1 MRYCPHRFDTLTMDA
16 LTILFVAA
24 ALILGGV
31 VGWLA
36 AQPARARLR
45 AELEKNS
52 ALNAERLRA
61 YEQAEW
67 RFREA
72 FASLS
77 AQALN
82 KNNEAFLQ
90 LAEMRLGK
98 ARSETTADIEARKKA
113 IEDLLAPMAKTLERV
128 DTEIKDAERRRVKDG
143 ASLLERVASLD
154 AVGKDLQSETRRLV
168 DALKRP
174 GVRGRWGEL
183 QLKRVVELA
192 GMIEHC
198 DFDEQQTLDGN
209 DRRIRPDVIIRLPG
223 GKQIV
228 VDAKV
233 PLDAYLR
240 ALEAPDEAARQALL
254 IEHARQVRTHL
265 NQLGAKSYFTDVPS
279 SPEFVV
285 MFLPGEM
292 FFSAAL
298 EQDPSLIE
306 FGVERKVIPASPTT
320 LIALLR
326 AVAYG
331 WQQQAMEENARHI
344 SELGRNLY
352 ESLRA
357 LAGHFDDLGTRLKSS
372 LEAYNKAVGSLE
384 GNVLVKARKFKEL
397 QAAANGDEIAPLEVI
412 DRVPRMLQ
420 SRELTDG
427 LPFAESD
434 LESEEVESV

>member
-1 MRYCPHRFDTLTMDA
+1 MGVSFID
-16 LTILFVAA
+16 
-24 ALILGGV
+24 LILLAIGV
-31 VGWLA
+31 VMGAVAMWLA
-36 AQPARARLR
+36 GRPAVARLQSLIEQNR
-45 AELEKNS
+45 AVH
-52 ALNAERLRA
+52 AERLKA
-61 YEQAEW
+61 YEEAEG

-82 KNNEAFLQ
+82 KNNETFLQ
-90 LAEMRLGK
+90 LAETRLK
-98 ARSETTADIEARKKA
+98 DARTQAAADIDARKKA
-113 IEDLLAPMAKTLERV
+113 IDDLLAPMAKTLERV
-128 DTEIKDAERRRVKDG
+128 DHEIKDAERRRVQDG
-143 ASLLERVASLD
+143 ASLLQRVASLD
-154 AVGKDLQSETRRLV
+154 ANSRDLQAETRRLV

-183 QLKRVVELA
+183 QLKRVVELS

-198 DFDEQQTLDGN
+198 DFEDQHTLDAN
-209 DRRIRPDVIIRLPG
+209 DRRIRPDVIVRLPG
-223 GKQIV
+223 GKHVV
-228 VDAKV
+228 VDAKA

-240 ALEAPDEAARQALL
+240 ALEAPDETARQALL
-254 IEHARQVRTHL
+254 VEHARQVRTHL
-265 NQLGAKSYFTDVPS
+265 MQLGAKAYFTDVSS

-331 WQQQAMEENARHI
+331 WQQEAMEENARHI

-352 ESLRA
+352 ESIRS

-372 LEAYNKAVGSLE
+372 LDAYNKAVGSLE
-384 GNVLVKARKFKEL
+384 GNVLVKARKFREL
-397 QAAANGDEIAPLEVI
+397 QAASGAEEIAVPEVI

-420 SRELTDG
+420 SREFTDG
-427 LPFAESD
+427 LPFAEPGI
-434 LESEEVESV
+434 ESEEVEPVR

>member
-1 MRYCPHRFDTLTMDA
+1 VGVSFIDLLF
-16 LTILFVAA
+16 LTIGL
-24 ALILGGV
+24 V
-31 VGWLA
+31 VGAVAMWLA
-36 AQPARARLR
+36 GRPAIARLQSLIDQNR
-45 AELEKNS
+45 AVH
-52 ALNAERLRA
+52 AERLKA
-61 YEQAEW
+61 YEEAEG
-67 RFREA
+67 RFRDA

-82 KNNEAFLQ
+82 QNNETFLQ
-90 LAEMRLGK
+90 LAETRLK
-98 ARSETTADIEARKKA
+98 DARTQATADIDARKKA
-113 IEDLLAPMAKTLERV
+113 IDDLLAPMAKTLERV
-128 DTEIKDAERRRVKDG
+128 DHEIKDAERRRVQDG
-143 ASLLERVASLD
+143 ASLLQRVASLD
-154 AVGKDLQSETRRLV
+154 ANSRDLQAETRRLV

-183 QLKRVVELA
+183 QLKRVVELS

-198 DFDEQQTLDGN
+198 DFEDQHTLDAN
-209 DRRIRPDVIIRLPG
+209 DRRIRPDVIVRLPG
-223 GKQIV
+223 GKHVV
-228 VDAKV
+228 VDAKA

-240 ALEAPDEAARQALL
+240 ALEAPDETARQALL
-254 IEHARQVRTHL
+254 VEHARQVRTHL
-265 NQLGAKSYFTDVPS
+265 TQLGAKAYFTDVSS

-352 ESLRA
+352 ESIRS

-372 LEAYNKAVGSLE
+372 LDAYNKAVGSLE
-384 GNVLVKARKFKEL
+384 GNVLVKARKFREL
-397 QAAANGDEIAPLEVI
+397 QAASSAEDIAAPEVI

-420 SRELTDG
+420 SREFTDG
-427 LPFAESD
+427 LPFAESVI
-434 LESEEVESV
+434 ESEEAEPVR